1 MMSETPQSWPL
12 ITRAIAMTGDP
23 PEALSPT
30 VRVRIGAESGDE
42 YNLTLSLTGAIQLWG
57 LLSQY
62 SPIKAALSELPEP
75 IRSCRADAFVP
86 VIEVEIE
93 PIATADAAKLAS
105 ALSELTAG
113 DEQFRFTID
122 DATGRAKLAGI
133 EELQL
138 DQKIEALRHSDR
150 IELKVG
156 SPQIVYRETIA
167 RRVDVDY
174 THKKLTGSAGEF
186 ARVKIAVEP
195 NPLDT
200 ACSFRNQTSDGTL
213 ADEHIAGIEKGVD
226 GALASGVLAG
236 FPVIRLKVFLV
247 DGRYHDVDSSALAF
261 EIATRAALREAML
274 KGEPVLLEPVMRVAI
289 VTPEDHAGA
298 ILKDLVSRR
307 GQIEDRGRR
316 WRGARLITAKV
327 PAANLFGYA
336 GSLRQITQGQAGHA
350 LQFDHYAPVPLRDD
364 PPFRPAVAMRI

>member
-1 MMSETPQSWPL
+1 MSESPQSWPL
-12 ITRAIAMTGDP
+12 ITRAISMTGDP
-23 PEALSPT
+23 PDGLSPT

-57 LLSQY
+57 LLLQY
-62 SPIKAALSELPEP
+62 SPIKAAFSELPEP
-75 IRSCRADAFVP
+75 IRSSRADAFVP

-105 ALSELTAG
+105 ALSELAAG

-122 DATGRAKLAGI
+122 DTTGRAKLAGI
-133 EELQL
+133 EDLQL
-138 DQKIEALRHSDR
+138 DQKIEALQRGHH

-156 SPQIVYRETIA
+156 SPQIAYRETIA
-167 RRVDVDY
+167 RRVDVEY

-186 ARVKIAVEP
+186 ANVKLAVEP
-195 NPLDT
+195 DPLAT
-200 ACSFRNQTSDGTL
+200 ACLFRNQTCGGTL
-213 ADEHIAGIEKGVD
+213 AEEHIAGVEKGVE

-247 DGRYHDVDSSALAF
+247 DGCYHDTDSSALAF
-261 EIATRAALREAML
+261 EIAARAALREATL

-307 GQIEDRGRR
+307 GQIEDRGRH
-316 WRGARLITAKV
+316 WRSARMIIATV

-336 GSLRQITQGQAGHA
+336 AALRQMTQGQAGYA
-350 LQFDHYAPVPLRDD
+350 LQFNHYAPVPVRDD
-364 PPFRPAVAMRI
+364 PPFRPAMGMRV

>member
-1 MMSETPQSWPL
+1 MSETPQSWLL
-12 ITRAIAMTGDP
+12 ITRAISMTGDP

-57 LLSQY
+57 LLLQY
-62 SPIKAALSELPEP
+62 SPIKEAFSELPEP
-75 IRSCRADAFVP
+75 IRSSPADAFVP
-86 VIEVEIE
+86 IIEVEIE
-93 PIATADAAKLAS
+93 AIATADGAKLAS
-105 ALSELTAG
+105 ALSGLAAG

-122 DATGRAKLAGI
+122 DATGRAKIAGI

-138 DQKIEALRHSDR
+138 DQKIETLRHGNR
-150 IELKVG
+150 IELAVG
-156 SPQIVYRETIA
+156 SPQIAYRETIA
-167 RRVDVDY
+167 RRVDVEY
-174 THKKLTGSAGEF
+174 THKKLTGRAGEF
-186 ARVKIAVEP
+186 ANVKLAVEP
-195 NPLDT
+195 NPLAT
-200 ACSFRNQTSDGTL
+200 ANIFRNQISGGSLSDQY
-213 ADEHIAGIEKGVD
+213 IAGVEKGVE

-247 DGRYHDVDSSALAF
+247 DGCYHDTDSSALAF
-261 EIATRAALREAML
+261 EIAARAALREAML

-307 GQIEDRGRR
+307 GQIEDRGRH
-316 WRGARLITAKV
+316 WRSARMIIAMV

-336 GSLRQITQGQAGHA
+336 ASLRQMTQEHAGYA

-364 PPFRPAVAMRI
+364 PPFRPAVAMRV